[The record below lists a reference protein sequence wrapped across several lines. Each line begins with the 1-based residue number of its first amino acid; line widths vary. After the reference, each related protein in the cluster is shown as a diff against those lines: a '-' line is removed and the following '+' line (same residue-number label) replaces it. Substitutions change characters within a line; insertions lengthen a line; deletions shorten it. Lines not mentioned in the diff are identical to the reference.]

1 MRVAFLLVAAFVTAA
16 SSAIAAPGDD
26 RTTCFSTGSDDY
38 KRAEFIEVGLRA
50 CHRLIT
56 SGKFS
61 GTGLANLLRARGY
74 WNHQK
79 KDLDAA
85 LADFNRAIQLDPK
98 HVEGYDYR
106 ADVWTDKGELDRAI
120 ADHDMAIR
128 IDPTYA
134 AAYYTRGRVYET
146 KGQIDRAVADYN
158 AALSAPAR
166 DRTGEWAHRGAR
178 TRLQELKR

>member
-1 MRVAFLLVAAFVTAA
+1 MRVACLLVAAF
-16 SSAIAAPGDD
+16 AITMPIALAAPAGD
-26 RTTCFSTGSDDY
+26 RATCFSTGTDDY
-38 KRAEFIEVGLRA
+38 KRNEFIDVGLSA

-56 SGKFS
+56 SGRY
-61 GTGLANLLRARGY
+61 TGVDLANLLRARGY
-74 WNHQK
+74 WYHQK
-79 KDLDAA
+79 KDLDTA

-120 ADHDMAIR
+120 ADHTMAIR

-178 TRLQELKR
+178 ARLQELKR